1 MRTVICLSVTLV
13 YYGQTVGWI
22 KMPHGK
28 EVGLGR
34 GHIVLDGDPATATKR
49 GTAGPNF
56 ALARSLIS
64 ASTELLLRYVSR
76 QDKHADTLITTLH
89 TLLRPK

>member
-1 MRTVICLSVTLV
+1 
-13 YYGQTVGWI
+13 
-22 KMPHGK
+22 MPIGT
-28 EVGLGR
+28 EVGLGP
-34 GHIVLDGDPATATKR
+34 GDIVLDRDPAPPSTKR

-76 QDKHADTLITTLH
+76 QDIHANTLITTLH
-89 TLLRPK
+89 TL